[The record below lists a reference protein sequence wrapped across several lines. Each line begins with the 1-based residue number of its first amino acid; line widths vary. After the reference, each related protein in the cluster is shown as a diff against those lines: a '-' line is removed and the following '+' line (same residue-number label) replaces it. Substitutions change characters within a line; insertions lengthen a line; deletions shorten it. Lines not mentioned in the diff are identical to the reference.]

1 MEIINFKKKI
11 NYGGLYL
18 LPLFFLLFSFG
29 SDFFKLFCLIAFIPL
44 IVLLSVFIK
53 KNHLKKRLYLEKHD
67 KALLLF
73 LVFSFISVLLSGN
86 FSLAFFGAYGNHIYS
101 FASIFIFLTF
111 IIFLSKSDRPKEE
124 HVSFL
129 KIFFYSVSVL
139 FLYKVFSSFF
149 TAFLYFK
156 FSTEDLLITASLAL
170 VVILPLFRENL
181 FSKKERKFFYFFALF
196 LFFLISVVLYKPLFL
211 LFSFVYLTQL
221 ILIHRNNLKRLV
233 KNKRVLLIIIIF
245 LLGAALSVNSENVY
259 KIKNNN
265 LNLAD
270 SLKITLNLKT
280 DNFFF
285 GSGPH
290 TYSEFFSQNRLS
302 DTNYSKNWQIR
313 HNNSFS
319 FFLNL
324 PPTLGILATLSFLY
338 FVFLLFKL
346 ALSSLN
352 IFLKNKKED
361 NYFISFFGA
370 FLFVLFLPFL
380 ITFSYITFFLYVIF
394 ISFYLS
400 YTRSEKYYLSNPLTV
415 KNKNNTFQVFFIVLV
430 LSWTLV
436 LAYSFKYLIA
446 DIYSEKKSED
456 SLKKAIELNP
466 SIQEYH
472 IFLSKIYFNRAKGEL
487 ARANK
492 DYGLIAKFV
501 SEAKDSAQ
509 NAIEVSPNS
518 VLAYENLGI
527 IYRDF
532 ANYSS
537 NGEIFAI
544 EPLKKALSLEPTNP
558 VLATEIGKLYLML
571 KDTEEALYYF
581 NKAYSLKED
590 YHDARLGIAKA
601 MIENNNQ
608 REAITILDSLQD
620 VSQNK
625 SQVYFE
631 MGRAYFNMNNLDS
644 AITNFERSLF
654 FDNDNSNSLYSLAI
668 SYEKK
673 NDLERALFYYEK
685 SLYLNPGNK
694 ELILKVN
701 ELKK

>member
-1 MEIINFKKKI
+1 MEITNFKKKLK
-11 NYGGLYL
+11 YGGLYL
-18 LPLFFLLFSFG
+18 VPLFFLLFSFG

-44 IVLLSVFIK
+44 LILISIFLK
-53 KNHLKKRLYLEKHD
+53 KHHLKKNIYLEKHE

-73 LVFSFISVLLSGN
+73 IVFSFISVLLSGN

-101 FASIFIFLTF
+101 FVSIFIFLIF
-111 IIFLSKSDRPKEE
+111 IIFLSKAEKAKEE
-124 HVSFL
+124 YFPFL

-139 FLYKVFSSFF
+139 FLYKVISSFF
-149 TAFLYFK
+149 PAFLYFK
-156 FSTEDLLITASLAL
+156 FSTEDLLVIASLAL
-170 VVILPLFRENL
+170 ITVLPLLKEGVFL
-181 FSKKERKFFYFFALF
+181 KKEKTYIYFFSIF

-211 LFSFVYLTQL
+211 LFSLVFIIQL
-221 ILIHRNNLKRLV
+221 ILIHKDNLKKLL
-233 KNKRVLLIIIIF
+233 KNKSVVPVIVIF

-259 KIKNNN
+259 KIKSDN

-270 SLKITLNLKT
+270 SLKITLNLET

-285 GSGPH
+285 GGGPH
-290 TYSEFFSQNRLS
+290 TYSEFFSQKRLS

-313 HNNSFS
+313 YNNSFS

-324 PPTLGILATLSFLY
+324 PPTLGVLATLSFLY

-346 ALSSLN
+346 ALSGLN
-352 IFLKNKKED
+352 IFLKNRKED

-380 ITFSYITFFLYVIF
+380 ITFSYITFFLYAIF

-400 YTRSEKYYLSNPLTV
+400 YAGREKYYLSSPLIV
-415 KNKNNTFQVFFIVLV
+415 RNKNNTFQVFFIVLI

-446 DIYSEKKSED
+446 DTYSQKKSED

-466 SIQEYH
+466 NIQEYH
-472 IFLSKIYFNRAKGEL
+472 VFLSKIYFNRAKSEL
-487 ARANK
+487 AKANK

-509 NAIEVSPNS
+509 RAIEVSPNS
-518 VLAYENLGI
+518 VLAYETLGI

-537 NGEIFAI
+537 NGENFAI
-544 EPLKKALSLEPTNP
+544 EPLKKAFSLEPTNP

-608 REAITILDSLQD
+608 REAIAILESLQD

-631 MGRAYFNMNNLDS
+631 IGRAYFNMNNLDS

-654 FDNDNSNSLYSLAI
+654 FDIENSNSLYSLAI

-685 SLYLNPGNK
+685 SLYLNPGNS